1 MNGVKNFNNYFVQR
15 VTLSGTTAIKV
26 QLPAVPSRIDITSGS
41 DAIEFAIVLKNSQR
55 VQYIKMNAN
64 SFYSIDI
71 QADQVYIRGQAAAA
85 ASEVQIVGFY
95 EVK

>member
-15 VTLSGTTAIKV
+15 VTLSGITAIKV
-26 QLPAVPSRIDITSGS
+26 QLPAVPSRVDIMCGA

-71 QADQVYIRGQAAAA
+71 QADYLLIKGQASGAS
-85 ASEVQIVGFY
+85 SEVQVVGFY
-95 EVK
+95 EVM

>member
-1 MNGVKNFNNYFVQR
+1 MNGVKNFDNYFVQR
-15 VTLSGTTAIKV
+15 VTLSGMTTIKV
-26 QLPAVPSRIDITSGS
+26 QLPAVPSRIDITTAD

-71 QADQVYIRGQAAAA
+71 QADYLLVRGQAAAA

-95 EVK
+95 EVR